1 MSMPPFGRDDMGA
14 SGDGQGSLPYFGRD
28 TKERRGLLPRFGKSD
43 QRHGGVRSGRT
54 DHTKRE
60 FPSRSERYSRAQ
72 SAQSEQRFGRNTR
85 DDVEAP
91 SELQHTTSETDSSPI
106 QTRVKVQDETFSKR
120 QAAKLKD
127 RGRNRRFDDEES
139 AILEEEV
146 LSAKEAK
153 KAKKAAK
160 RQARKELIPIFL
172 PQFISVENLASV
184 LGVRVEKFAK
194 QLKEMGFTETNNDHV
209 LGAEEAGLIAGE
221 YGYEP
226 VIDKGHEIDLK
237 QMYSHPIESIA
248 HRV

>member
-1 MSMPPFGRDDMGA
+1 
-14 SGDGQGSLPYFGRD
+14 
-28 TKERRGLLPRFGKSD
+28 
-43 QRHGGVRSGRT
+43 
-54 DHTKRE
+54 
-60 FPSRSERYSRAQ
+60 
-72 SAQSEQRFGRNTR
+72 
-85 DDVEAP
+85 
-91 SELQHTTSETDSSPI
+91 
-106 QTRVKVQDETFSKR
+106 VKVQDETFSRR

-139 AILEEEV
+139 AILDEDV
-146 LSAKEAK
+146 MSAKEAK

-184 LGVRVEKFAK
+184 LGVRVEKFAT
-194 QLKEMGFTETNNDHV
+194 QLKEMGFTETSNDHV

-226 VIDKGHEIDLK
+226 MIDKGHEIDLK
-237 QMYSHPIESIA
+237 QMYFHSHQKLIT